1 MSARTYV
8 LFALL
13 LIQVDTSK
21 PASPVAKDNHPVP
34 VRVASK

>member
-13 LIQVDTSK
+13 LIQVDTSQ
-21 PASPVAKDNHPVP
+21 PAGPVAKDDHPVP
-34 VRVASK
+34 VRIASK